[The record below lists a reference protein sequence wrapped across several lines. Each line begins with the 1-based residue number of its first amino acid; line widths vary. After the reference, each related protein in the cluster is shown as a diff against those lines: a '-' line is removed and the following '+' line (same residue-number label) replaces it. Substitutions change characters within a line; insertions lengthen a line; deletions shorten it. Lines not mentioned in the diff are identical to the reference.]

1 MSDRYLD
8 LTSGGPGRRIAKALG
23 LPQPAVLRRTD
34 PDSVDSPLAPGA
46 VLLLTD
52 GTDAAAADAAP
63 IVDHLLGWGVDV
75 RRDTVGVAKVG
86 AVVVVATG
94 IGRSG
99 DFTAPALALGAQLRS
114 LGRSGRVVVVYRDA
128 EESDSPALAAA
139 RAGIDGFVRTVAKEM
154 RGGATANG
162 IALTGGVDAGA
173 PSPAGALR
181 FLLSARSAFVSGQ
194 ILHAGPGGSA
204 PENWRRPL
212 SGHVVAVTGAARGI
226 GAQIVAVAAR
236 DGAKVVGID
245 VPSAGEALAATM
257 NAAGGI
263 SLQLDVTADDAAE
276 RILAA
281 ARARYGRL
289 DVVVHNAGILRDKL
303 LANMTEEK
311 FASLVA
317 VNIAAPVRM
326 NETFAAP
333 GALGDAGHAGRIISL
348 ASTSGIAGNRGQS
361 NYSYAK
367 AGIIGMTES
376 LAGAMASAGGTANA
390 VAPGFIET
398 DMTAKIPAVPRQVSR
413 RMSSLQ
419 QGGLPVDVAE
429 AICFLASPQA
439 GGINGETLRV
449 CGQLVV
455 GR

>member
-8 LTSGGPGRRIAKALG
+8 LTSGGPGRKIAKTLG

-34 PDSVDSPLAPGA
+34 PDSVDSPLAPGT

-52 GTDAAAADAAP
+52 GTDAAAADAAG

-75 RRDTVGVAKVG
+75 RRDTVGVATVG

-128 EESDSPALAAA
+128 EESDSPALAAS

-181 FLLSARSAFVSGQ
+181 FLLAARSAFVSGQ

-204 PENWRRPL
+204 PADWRRPL

-245 VPSAGEALAATM
+245 VPAAGEALAATM

-263 SLQLDVTADDAAE
+263 SLQLDVTADDAAD

-333 GALGDAGHAGRIISL
+333 GALGDADHAARIISL

-361 NYSYAK
+361 NY
-367 AGIIGMTES
+367 
-376 LAGAMASAGGTANA
+376 
-390 VAPGFIET
+390 
-398 DMTAKIPAVPRQVSR
+398 
-413 RMSSLQ
+413 
-419 QGGLPVDVAE
+419 
-429 AICFLASPQA
+429 
-439 GGINGETLRV
+439 
-449 CGQLVV
+449 
-455 GR
+455 